1 MSEKI
6 KSLLK
11 SRRFWTALG
20 SVVIVSMNEIFGID
34 EVTANSIVAVGIAWI
49 VGDSLR
55 MTT

>member
-1 MSEKI
+1 MGEKI

-20 SVVIVSMNEIFGID
+20 SVLVVSMNEILGID